1 MPKGSDNAG
10 RSYRRTH
17 IGAVLF
23 GPPISQPFFAR
34 NGDGTGRSY
43 LVQHFENA
51 RFDYHLELAGTENEV
66 QLGLLGREYL
76 HLRDWL

>member
-43 LVQHFENA
+43 LVQYLENA
-51 RFDYHLELAGTENEV
+51 RFEYRPELAGAGYQV
-66 QLGLLGREYL
+66 RLGREYL